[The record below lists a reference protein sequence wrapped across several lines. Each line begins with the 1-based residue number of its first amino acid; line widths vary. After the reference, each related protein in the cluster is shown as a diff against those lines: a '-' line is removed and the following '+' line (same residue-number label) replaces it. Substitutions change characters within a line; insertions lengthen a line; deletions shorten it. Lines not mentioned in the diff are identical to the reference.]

1 MARLRATAPAER
13 SILYGREHDG
23 MLTRIGGRSRAHQPN
38 LKKRANRQL
47 KKRDHADMSAS
58 RRHSKSNQT
67 WRASGVSTGWLR
79 SHVNAG
85 SLTLR

>member
-47 KKRDHADMSAS
+47 KKRDHADS
-58 RRHSKSNQT
+58 HT
-67 WRASGVSTGWLR
+67 R
-79 SHVNAG
+79 SV
-85 SLTLR
+85 